1 MRVGVY
7 YGKAISLKVVAEDV
21 ASCFLKEGH
30 QAYLMD
36 RQEPPSII
44 RNTYDGAVFVIP
56 FAPLFTASWFL
67 IARELRKHAN
77 FPCIVY
83 TMVEGRPIKRY
94 IHNWMYSDI
103 TYIANSDFTKAMLES
118 VGIEPTAVI
127 PHGVNMEKVKS
138 IEKMEDAGKS
148 LVRSKFGVRESET
161 VVFGVIASS
170 HRRKGMDM
178 FAEVVKKV
186 TEADDRACFYILTP
200 PEVLPFFSGIK
211 NVYVNTGFGGSPNA
225 ISRKET
231 LMLLSGFDFLIQP
244 SLAESFCLP
253 VLEAMAFGK
262 PVIHLDYNPLSSLT
276 TDDAS
281 IRVPVT
287 SSEFVDTGEGIEY
300 LMHFYDVNEFAEAI
314 LKAVDLYLN
323 DENSYRKMCEKAKKR
338 ASEMDSNKIYK
349 KLLKFLG

>member
-1 MRVGVY
+1 
-7 YGKAISLKVVAEDV
+7 
-21 ASCFLKEGH
+21 
-30 QAYLMD
+30 
-36 RQEPPSII
+36 
-44 RNTYDGAVFVIP
+44 
-56 FAPLFTASWFL
+56 
-67 IARELRKHAN
+67 
-77 FPCIVY
+77 
-83 TMVEGRPIKRY
+83 MVEGRPIKRY